1 MKKTILTLAGI
12 LALGTTSLVADG
24 SSVEVN
30 ENIML
35 NVINDSKIENST
47 VGISIQAKGSTV
59 EVNDNIMLNVINSSE
74 IKDST
79 IGIDIVAE

>member
-12 LALGTTSLVADG
+12 LALGTTTLVADG
-24 SSVEVN
+24 SSVTVN

-47 VGISIQAKGSTV
+47 VGINIQAKGSTV
-59 EVNDNIMLNVINSSE
+59 EVNENIMLNVINSSE

-79 IGIDIVAE
+79 IGIAIVAE

>member
-1 MKKTILTLAGI
+1 MKKTILTLAGF

-47 VGISIQAKGSTV
+47 VGISIEAKGS
-59 EVNDNIMLNVINSSE
+59 EVSINENIMLNVLNGAE
-74 IKDST
+74 VKEST
-79 IGIDIVAE
+79 IGIKVSAE